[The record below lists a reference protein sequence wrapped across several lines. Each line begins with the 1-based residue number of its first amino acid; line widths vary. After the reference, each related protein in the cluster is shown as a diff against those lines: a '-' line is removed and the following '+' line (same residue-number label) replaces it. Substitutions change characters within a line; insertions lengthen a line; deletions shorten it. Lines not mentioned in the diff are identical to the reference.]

1 MVEELQESLTALF
14 HGKSNVPEAA
24 KHCGLTSPGMKA
36 CFSDYAK
43 NNSMEDWTVEIEMS
57 WPYC

>member
-1 MVEELQESLTALF
+1 MVEELQKSISDLF
-14 HGKSNVPEAA
+14 HGKSNVPDAA
-24 KHCGLTSPGMKA
+24 NHCGLSVAGMKA

-43 NNSMEDWTVEIEMS
+43 KTPEDDWSIEIEMS